1 MRRKDSIINQ
11 LLLDLQK
18 IPTQG
23 NCHPQAEAS
32 EGHQEIA
39 SMEYNINPPKHS
51 QNIEADAKPSNK
63 ETRGT
68 IPPKKVHVEHQ
79 INEVCRQ
86 YHQKYVHSKIPI
98 PEKK

>member
-39 SMEYNINPPKHS
+39 SMEYNINPP
-51 QNIEADAKPSNK
+51 
-63 ETRGT
+63 
-68 IPPKKVHVEHQ
+68 
-79 INEVCRQ
+79 
-86 YHQKYVHSKIPI
+86 
-98 PEKK
+98 